1 MACATAC
8 SDCAVELASRAGGAQ
23 CSAKSAF
30 IVHAAPAVCHRL
42 LPECGEVM
50 GGEGRARDGAAA
62 GVVAR
67 IGGSGYPWRTRCA
80 GSIPPPSRRA
90 RRTGSIPPL
99 VRARRR
105 ASVNPQFAAFRNV
118 AAKPP
123 LAEKNHQG
131 FSWWKTLPEMPF
143 KTSAAI
149 RVDRRFLAFRG
160 VVENNVHTPSM
171 VFYGQ

>member
-50 GGEGRARDGAAA
+50 GGEGRGRACARDGAAA

-67 IGGSGYPWRTRCA
+67 IGGSGYPWRARRA
-80 GSIPPPSRRA
+80 DSIPPHRQHPAARPCTPPSLRQPPIRRFPKRCRKAPA
-90 RRTGSIPPL
+90 RR
-99 VRARRR
+99 
-105 ASVNPQFAAFRNV
+105 
-118 AAKPP
+118 
-123 LAEKNHQG
+123 KNHQG